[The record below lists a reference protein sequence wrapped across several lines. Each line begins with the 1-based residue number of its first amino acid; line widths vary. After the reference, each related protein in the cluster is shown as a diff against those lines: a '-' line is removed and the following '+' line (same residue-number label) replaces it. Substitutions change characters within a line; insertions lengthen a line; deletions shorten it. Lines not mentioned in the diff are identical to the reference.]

1 MTATIYNTVTITG
14 LDSSIKLMMIKYKRL
29 RPRLHRNRYPIFILS
44 FVKINV
50 KYATA
55 VAPFIKNPLTW
66 ESV

>member
-1 MTATIYNTVTITG
+1 MTATIYNTVTVTG
-14 LDSSIKLMMIKYKRL
+14 PDSYIRLMMIKYKRF
-29 RPRLHRNRYPIFILS
+29 RPKLHKNRYPIFILS